1 MVLIFSS
8 SEVLIKNKIFKQ
20 LTYLIEINKRKTQGF
35 KMIITNFETL
45 IKQFVLMSIKD
56 IEEMRIIKS
65 DMLKKLIYKREIE
78 VTKIGSKNFISRTA
92 LIHYL
97 EANTIPAEADTH

>member
-1 MVLIFSS
+1 M
-8 SEVLIKNKIFKQ
+8 
-20 LTYLIEINKRKTQGF
+20 IEINKRKIQEF
-35 KMIITNFETL
+35 KMITNFETL

-56 IEEMRIIKS
+56 IEDMKIIKS

-92 LIHYL
+92 LISYL
-97 EANTIPAEADTH
+97 EANTIPAEADTL